1 MRLER
6 GILGEGEK
14 KHQSLGVSKKFK
26 SSRNKNGRDVEE
38 WKVVMKDEFAR
49 I

>member
-1 MRLER
+1 MRLGR

-14 KHQSLGVSKKFK
+14 NQSLGVSKKFK
-26 SSRNKNGRDVEE
+26 SSRNKNRRDVEE